1 MERTQQ
7 TSTGSMTTVCPTC
20 GHNATFSFRRVEPQY
35 DSEFRLAAVPGSFT
49 CFEGCPEP
57 DQRLLH
63 HLLNG
68 HSPGRLHAHA
78 QGGSATALRHAS

>member
-1 MERTQQ
+1 MARTQQ
-7 TSTGSMTTVCPTC
+7 VSTGSMTTVCPTC
-20 GHNATFSFRRVEPQY
+20 GHNATFGFHRVEPQY
-35 DSEFRLAAVPGSFT
+35 DSEFQLAAVPGSFT

-68 HSPGRLHAHA
+68 HSPGLSNDRSQAR
-78 QGGSATALRHAS
+78 SASALRHAS